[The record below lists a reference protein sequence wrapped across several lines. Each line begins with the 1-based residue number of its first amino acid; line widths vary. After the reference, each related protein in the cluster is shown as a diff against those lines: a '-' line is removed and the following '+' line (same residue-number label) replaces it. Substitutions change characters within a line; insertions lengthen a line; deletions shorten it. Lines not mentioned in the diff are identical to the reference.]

1 MQTVSL
7 HRQFNT
13 IAKQVGM
20 LSCWSLNSLSYDR
33 LPAEITLGST
43 EMLV

>member
-33 LPAEITLGST
+33 APEITQGST
-43 EMLV
+43 ESVV